1 MRPPLTWHTIVTEWA
16 MPPVVAVVL
25 LLGAMLYALG
35 LVRVRHWR
43 LRDAIWFYLGLLVFA
58 VAAGGG
64 VNAYSTT
71 LFTVHMA
78 QHLLLIMVVP
88 TLVLLGRPL
97 ELLHRA
103 SGPTWRGRLGRLAR
117 GRIVGVVTHPAF
129 AFGYYAVVVTGTH
142 LTPFQQSAATH
153 PWLHGIEE
161 LLYLSSGYLFLM
173 PIVAAEPSGRR
184 LAPLLRLVALLAGM
198 VVDTV
203 VGITLLMTPQPP
215 FPAYV
220 DPSRGWGPAA
230 LDDLHWGGA
239 MMWVGGDLLM
249 AALAIVVITAW
260 VTSSTG
266 GSDLGSWLESARRSA
281 LTGEAGSLDPSVD
294 LDEDEEALRAYNAML
309 AKLSASERRRQA

>member
-1 MRPPLTWHTIVTEWA
+1 
-16 MPPVVAVVL
+16 MPAVVAVVL
-25 LLGAMLYALG
+25 LLAAVLYAVGVL
-35 LVRVRHWR
+35 RVRHWR
-43 LRDAIWFYLGLLVFA
+43 IRDAIWFYLGLLVFA
-58 VAAGGG
+58 VAAGGST
-64 VNAYSTT
+64 NAYSTT

-88 TLVLLGRPL
+88 ALVLLGRPL
-97 ELLHRA
+97 ELLRRA
-103 SGPTWRGRLGRLAR
+103 SGPAWRRRLGRVARGRLGAVL
-117 GRIVGVVTHPAF
+117 THPAF
-129 AFGYYAVVVTGTH
+129 AFVYYAVVVTGTH

-153 PWLHGIEE
+153 PWLHGVEE
-161 LLYLSSGYLFLM
+161 LLYLSSGYLFLL
-173 PIVAAEPSGRR
+173 PIVATEPSGRR
-184 LAPLLRLVALLAGM
+184 LAPLLRLVVLFAGM

-203 VGITLLMTPQPP
+203 VGVTLLMTPQPP

-220 DPSRGWGPAA
+220 DPGRGWGPAA

-260 VTSSTG
+260 VTSSSTG

-281 LTGEAGSLDPSVD
+281 LTGDGGTLDPSVD

-309 AKLSASERRRQA
+309 AKLSAPQRRHET